1 LADNT
6 ERAPVHSTEGRIMK
20 NTISVLALALFLCAL
35 PAAAQ
40 NWVWSMPG
48 SAGTPDNTTLSM
60 YTTTGPAI
68 AITSNAVNTAQ
79 FRYPV
84 TNVYGSASDIS
95 PAWGTLQMTYIDDS
109 ATAASIV
116 AKLMAID
123 KCSATPVELCSITS
137 SDGGSSTQ
145 CSTCT
150 FSGGLDFANTAYY
163 VDVTIT
169 KTDIPPNPTL
179 FGLAIY

>member
-1 LADNT
+1 
-6 ERAPVHSTEGRIMK
+6 MK
-20 NTISVLALALFLCAL
+20 YTIGFIVAALLLSAL
-35 PAAAQ
+35 PASAQ
-40 NWVWSMPG
+40 AWDWSSPA
-48 SAGTPDNTTLSM
+48 SAGIPDNTTTSL
-60 YTTTGPAI
+60 YLTTGPAVSI
-68 AITSNAVNTAQ
+68 PSNAVNDVQ

-84 TNVYGSASDIS
+84 TNTVGSATDIS
-95 PAWGTLQMTYIDDS
+95 PAWNTLQITYVDDS
-109 ATAASIV
+109 AVAASIV

-123 KCSATPVELCSITS
+123 KCSDQPVELCSITS
-137 SDGGSSTQ
+137 SDGGSETQ

-150 FSGGLDFANTAYY
+150 FSGGLDFANRAYY

>member
-1 LADNT
+1 
-6 ERAPVHSTEGRIMK
+6 MK
-20 NTISVLALALFLCAL
+20 STISFIVLALFLSAL

-40 NWVWSMPG
+40 NNWDWSSPG
-48 SAGTPDNTTLSM
+48 SAGVPDNTTLSL

-68 AITSNAVNTAQ
+68 GLQSNAVQTAQ

-84 TNVYGSASDIS
+84 TNTVGSATDIS
-95 PAWGTLQMTYIDDS
+95 PAWGTLQMTYADDS
-109 ATAASIV
+109 AVAASVV
-116 AKLMAID
+116 ARLMAID

-137 SDGGSSTQ
+137 SDGGSETQ

-169 KTDIPPNPTL
+169 KTDIPPNPIL
-179 FGLAIY
+179 YGLAIY